1 MLRYSKANMATIAK
15 RLDGGDASPMT
26 KKKKNTT
33 HDFLRKNGLLP
44 HRGPGRPRKYTPE
57 EAKHVGYQQRREYAK
72 QLAQMVRDAKAA
84 MAS

>member
-1 MLRYSKANMATIAK
+1 MATIAK

-57 EAKHVGYQQRREYAK
+57 EAKRVAYQQRSEYAK
-72 QLAQMVRDAKAA
+72 RLAQMAREAKAA

>member
-1 MLRYSKANMATIAK
+1 MATIAK

-26 KKKKNTT
+26 KKKTSTT
-33 HDFLRKNGLLP
+33 PEFLRKNGILP

-57 EAKHVGYQQRREYAK
+57 EAKSVAYQQRSEYAK
-72 QLAQMVRDAKAA
+72 RLAQMAREAKAA

>member
-1 MLRYSKANMATIAK
+1 MATIAK

-26 KKKKNTT
+26 KKKKSTT
-33 HDFLRKNGLLP
+33 NEFLRKNGILP

-57 EAKHVGYQQRREYAK
+57 EAKRIAYQQRSEYAK
-72 QLAQMVRDAKAA
+72 RLAQMAREAKAA

>member
-1 MLRYSKANMATIAK
+1 MATIAK

-33 HDFLRKNGLLP
+33 HDFLRINGILP
-44 HRGPGRPRKYTPE
+44 HRGPGRHLKYTTE
-57 EAKHVGYQQRREYAK
+57 EAKRVAYQQRSEYAK
-72 QLAQMVRDAKAA
+72 RLAQMAREAKAA